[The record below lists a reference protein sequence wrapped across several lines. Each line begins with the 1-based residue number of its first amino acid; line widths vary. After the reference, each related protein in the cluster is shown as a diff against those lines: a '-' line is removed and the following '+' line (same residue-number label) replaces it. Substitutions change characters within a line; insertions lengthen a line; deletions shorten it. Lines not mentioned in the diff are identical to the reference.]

1 MKLIT
6 EIKLKYNHTKQDLI
20 NEIAKRAK
28 ISTTAILD
36 YEIVKMGID
45 ARKKPNIL
53 FVYNVAVNVDSKV
66 QNKLK
71 NFELSILRAQK
82 VRDVLIS
89 QGVPSDK
96 IFIDA
101 VADTE
106 KVVEENMQINEAI
119 NRRTEVYINY

>member
-20 NEIAKRAK
+20 NEIAKRTK
-28 ISTTAILD
+28 ISTNNIIS

-45 ARKKPNIL
+45 ARKKPKIL

-71 NFELSILRAQK
+71 NFEDI
-82 VRDVLIS
+82 
-89 QGVPSDK
+89 
-96 IFIDA
+96 
-101 VADTE
+101 
-106 KVVEENMQINEAI
+106 VVDHKGLEYTKKNH
-119 NRRTEVYINY
+119 